1 MSTDE
6 APSSQVAPVGSTPA
20 ADGEPAAAATATAA
34 TASDDVTATSTS
46 DSPLAEPV
54 APAVAPSG
62 GPSAAG
68 GGMVIDGKEVKV
80 FSSSSGV
87 PAPATPDDAFFE
99 HSLSDVQAHHAS
111 VLARSKRLNE
121 APLLTA
127 KHRDEEKASREKRK
141 ADKWPTTTI
150 RIRFSDGT
158 QIQSTFPSSSP
169 IQPVYAFVR
178 SALIA
183 EASSKTFVL
192 WQPPR
197 FSYPE
202 KPVPAPK
209 KPANPY
215 KTHIVAPANYGP
227 VRGGP
232 TQGLMGGT
240 GGKETLNELG
250 LVPQSVLLV
259 KWEEEEMNATG
270 YPAPLLPELIQRSEP
285 LPAPA
290 PKTEQ
295 KSASGS
301 TPSGSGAATPAAGGE
316 KKIPKWLQ
324 KGLMKKK

>member
-6 APSSQVAPVGSTPA
+6 APHPPISPGGSTPA
-20 ADGEPAAAATATAA
+20 ADDVLAAEAAAPTAP
-34 TASDDVTATSTS
+34 DDVTST
-46 DSPLAEPV
+46 SPLAEPV
-54 APAVAPSG
+54 APAVASG
-62 GPSAAG
+62 GPSAPG

-87 PAPATPDDAFFE
+87 PAPVTPDDAFFE

-202 KPVPAPK
+202 KPAPGPK

-290 PKTEQ
+290 PKAEQ
-295 KSASGS
+295 QSASGS
-301 TPSGSGAATPAAGGE
+301 TPSGSGAATPAAAGE